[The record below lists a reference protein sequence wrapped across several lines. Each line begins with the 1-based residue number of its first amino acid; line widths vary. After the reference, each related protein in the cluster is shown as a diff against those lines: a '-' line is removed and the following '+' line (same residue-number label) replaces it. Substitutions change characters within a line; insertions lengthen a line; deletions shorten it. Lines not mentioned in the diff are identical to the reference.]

1 MRFRP
6 SKQRG
11 SRLRALIVPLSATL
25 MSAGVIFAPAPATA
39 APNQDAFYTS
49 FEEGEPQ
56 ALPNRQAAP
65 PSNFT
70 GQVFATESLHSEVT
84 KITGTGKSPS
94 GEEASNAA
102 DGRAESKWLSFAP
115 KGTLTYELAQPEKIT
130 EYRITSANDEPKRD
144 PKDFKVQA
152 SNDGKTWV
160 DVDAQ
165 TGVTWA
171 QPTNTNRH
179 SQKKFKL
186 KAETDAY
193 KFYRLDITATN
204 GADIVQLSEF
214 ELINANRKNDEL
226 DEVVPMAT
234 GIKGGPRSSF
244 TAKPR
249 VGWTGVQSLGY
260 AGQVIDDG
268 DSSASNVVLETDVK
282 VAPGA
287 ELSYKIFPE
296 LDGELTYASTH
307 VAVDLLFDDGTTLSG
322 SGARDIYGVAA
333 TPEAQGEGKTLYP
346 DQWNSVKIDLAAVE
360 GKTVKQVLL
369 RYSQKDAKAGTPVG
383 GFVDDIRID
392 VPKPLDTS
400 DGLVSY
406 VDTRRGTNSSGG
418 YSRGNNFP
426 AAAWPNGFNFI
437 TPFTDADTVGT
448 LYSYQAH
455 NNDENLPELQ
465 GIGFSHE
472 PSIWMGDR
480 NQFVVQP
487 STDSVPQ
494 GDVKQ
499 RALAFQHD
507 NEVARPDYYGVT
519 FENGIRAEAT
529 PTDHGGIFRFTF
541 TGEEGSVIV
550 DRGFGDSGLKVSDD
564 GTVSG
569 WVFGGS
575 GWPGKTRMF
584 VAGKFDAKP
593 VAQGDTKGERKSAK
607 YARFNTSATKTV
619 ELRVATSFISQDQA
633 KKNLD
638 FEVTGR
644 SFDEVRGAVK
654 NAWNERLGV
663 ITDVK
668 GASEAQLVNLYSGL
682 YRLNLYPNSQSEN
695 VGSADKPKYQYA
707 SPFRTTEGEATAT
720 ETNAPIGDGKL
731 YVNNGFWDT
740 YRTAW
745 PLYSMLYP
753 GQLTNELVNGFV
765 EHYRDGGWISRWS
778 SPGYA
783 DLMTGTS
790 SDVAFADA
798 YIQGALTS
806 EVALEAY
813 DAALKN
819 GTARPETSAVGRK
832 GLERS
837 PYLGYTDA
845 TTHQSASWGLEGFI
859 NDFGMA
865 KMALKLADDPNTPK
879 ERVEQLREEARYF
892 SFRANN
898 FVEMYNPNAGVFTA
912 RHANGSWDNPD
923 KKDWGGAYTEAS
935 GWTFAFHAPHN
946 VDGLAALY
954 GGRQGLNDEL
964 HEFLTEKE
972 RGDRAG
978 MHEAREARDLRMG
991 MLGLSNQIAHHIP
1004 YVAVEAGDASLG
1016 QEIIAEAQRHAFVGY
1031 DIGQGYPGD
1040 EDNGE
1045 FSAWYIFSALGFYP
1059 LQLGTGDFTI
1069 GTPMFDSAKVHMGD
1083 KTLTISAPGASQG
1096 KRYVAGV
1103 SHNGQALNDVVVDG
1117 DLIRSGGTLEFTMS
1131 DQPQTWGDKDLS
1143 EKLEVPQV
1151 LEDASGAPF
1160 GTLTSTNAVPLGA
1173 LVDNDMRSAVTFPSE
1188 SAELVWESK
1197 QGPMSLDGY
1206 TLTSA
1211 EGKDIGAPEHW
1222 KLEGSMDGDT
1232 WTTIDERA
1240 NQTFPF
1246 GTQLRPFFVDG
1257 QQQAKARSAADD
1269 PAQPAFTHFRLT
1281 ISSAEKTRL
1290 GLAEIELFAK
1300 PANAKG
1306 IELQPADDLRVRA
1319 GSELDGQIATLTGD
1333 AAGAD
1338 TVVKVH
1344 FNDGSKP
1351 EDAALAKS
1359 GLGTW
1364 KVNAKHAFDKPGEY
1378 TATVTATAADGSVA
1392 TAEVRVSVYR
1402 DDTLVG
1408 QMNNTCIGVPDVA
1421 AANCDGLNYGFIRDQ
1436 LVESGFKLGETVEL
1450 PEDVPN
1456 GDGMSFDLPD
1466 VKPGDPDNITGEG
1479 QTFTVNLGEGA
1490 TRVAFV
1496 VTANEGNREGVFTL
1510 NFADGS
1516 TQEVPYK
1523 VGDWVGA
1530 AKKPIEGNT
1539 LVGSSNDRTSGTKIE
1554 GQKKFTAMYV
1564 TDPVEL
1570 HAPVALYKGDG
1581 GKPKQVVSITMPKE
1595 KNASNGKWARTHLF
1609 AVASD
1614 GDRSKLEA
1622 LTVKSGEDL
1631 EATAGEPLSAE
1642 LAVVTG
1648 GRSANGAKAYV
1659 NWGDGSDVVEADVA
1673 DGKVKG
1679 THTFAKPGTYRVWV
1693 TVDDGETTQSVSL
1706 TVEVTDKPATI
1717 EKIVVTSPPRKTT
1730 YEQSN
1735 DLDLTGLVVS
1745 AQWSDGQFTEI
1756 PAEEL
1761 KVTGYDKSKPGTQTL
1776 TVTWTK
1782 DGKTFKATFDVVV
1795 KPQPERGGPVPNPVD
1810 PDAPGDPSPGTP
1822 APEGPSLPA
1831 PRPGMPRT
1839 GA

>member
-1 MRFRP
+1 MRFRQP
-6 SKQRG
+6 RQRG
-11 SRLRALIVPLSATL
+11 SRLRALIIPLSATL
-25 MSAGVIFAPAPATA
+25 MSAGVIFAPSPAAA
-39 APNQDAFYTS
+39 APNQDEFFTS

-56 ALPNRQAAP
+56 ALPSRQAAP
-65 PSNFT
+65 SSNFT
-70 GQVFATESLHSEVT
+70 GQVATTESLHSEVV

-94 GEEASNAA
+94 GEQPLNAA
-102 DGRAESKWLSFAP
+102 DGRVESKWLSFDA
-115 KGTLTYELAQPEKIT
+115 KATLTYELAQAEKIT
-130 EYRITSANDEPKRD
+130 EYRITSANDFPERD

-152 SNDGKTWV
+152 SADGKTWV

-165 TGVTWA
+165 SGVTWVSGA
-171 QPTNTNRH
+171 KTNRH

-186 KAETDAY
+186 KAESEAY
-193 KFYRLDITATN
+193 KFYRLDVTATH
-204 GADIVQLSEF
+204 GADIVQLAEF
-214 ELINANRKNDEL
+214 ELINSNRKGEDSSE
-226 DEVVPMAT
+226 EQPMAT
-234 GIKGGPRSSF
+234 GVKGGPWSSF

-249 VGWTGVQSLGY
+249 VGWTGVKSLGY
-260 AGQVIDDG
+260 AGQVVADG

-287 ELSYKIFPE
+287 QLSYKIFPE
-296 LDGELTYASTH
+296 LDEALTYASTY
-307 VAVDLLFDDGTTLSG
+307 VAIDLLFDDGSKLSD
-322 SGARDIYGVAA
+322 SGARDIYGIAA
-333 TPEAQGEGKTLYP
+333 SPEAQGEGKTLYP

-369 RYSQKDAKAGTPVG
+369 RYSQKGAKAGTPVD

-392 VPKPLDTS
+392 VPKPIDTS
-400 DGLVSY
+400 DGFVSY

-418 YSRGNNFP
+418 FSRGNNFP

-465 GIGFSHE
+465 GVGFSHE

-480 NQFVVQP
+480 NQFIVQP
-487 STDSVPQ
+487 ATDTVPQ

-499 RALAFQHD
+499 RALAFKHD

-519 FENGIRAEAT
+519 FENGLRTEAT
-529 PTDHGGIFRFTF
+529 PTDHGGVFRFTF
-541 TGEEGSVIV
+541 TGDEGSVIV
-550 DRGFGDSGLKVSDD
+550 DRGFGDSGLKISDD

-569 WVFGGS
+569 WIFGGS

-593 VAQGDTKGERKSAK
+593 VAHGDTKGERTSAK

-619 ELRVATSFISQDQA
+619 ELRVATSFISQEQA
-633 KKNLD
+633 KKNLG

-644 SFDEVRGAVK
+644 SFDDVRGAVK
-654 NAWNERLGV
+654 DAWNKRLGV
-663 ITDVK
+663 ITDVE
-668 GASEAQLVNLYSGL
+668 GANEAQLVNLYSGL
-682 YRLNLYPNSQSEN
+682 YRLNLYPNSQFEN
-695 VGSADKPKYQYA
+695 VGSADAPKYQYA
-707 SPFRTTEGEATAT
+707 SPFRETKGDATAT
-720 ETNAPIGDGKL
+720 KTNAPIGDGKL

-753 GQLTNELVNGFV
+753 GSLTNELVDGFV
-765 EHYRDGGWISRWS
+765 QHYRDGGWISRWS

-798 YIQGALTS
+798 YIQGALSS

-819 GTARPETSAVGRK
+819 GTARPETPAVGRK

-865 KMALKLADDPNTPK
+865 RMALTLADDPNTPK
-879 ERVEQLREEARYF
+879 ERVEQLREEAKYF

-898 FVEMYNPNAGVFTA
+898 FVEMYNPKAGVFTA
-912 RHANGSWDNPD
+912 RHANGSWENPD

-935 GWTFAFHAPHN
+935 GWTFAFHAPHD

-954 GGRQGLNDEL
+954 GGRQGLNKEL
-964 HEFLTEKE
+964 KEFLTEKE
-972 RGDRAG
+972 RADRAG

-991 MLGLSNQIAHHIP
+991 MFGLSNQIAHHIP
-1004 YVAVEAGDASLG
+1004 YVAVEAGDASFG
-1016 QEIIAEAQRHAFVGY
+1016 QEIIAESMRHAFVGY

-1103 SHNGQALNDVVVDG
+1103 SHNGQALKDVVIDG
-1117 DLIRSGGTLEFTMS
+1117 DLIRSGGTLQYTMS

-1143 EKLEVPQV
+1143 EKLEVPQM
-1151 LEDASGAPF
+1151 LEDASGASL
-1160 GTLTSTNAVPLGA
+1160 GTLTSKKAVPVGA
-1173 LVDNDMRSAVTFPSE
+1173 LVDNDMRSAVTFPSK

-1197 QGPMSLDGY
+1197 QGPMTLDGY
-1206 TLTSA
+1206 TLTST
-1211 EGKDIGAPEHW
+1211 EGKGVGAPQQW
-1222 KLEGSMDGDT
+1222 KLEGSMDGEN
-1232 WTTIDERA
+1232 WTSIDERA
-1240 NQTFPF
+1240 NQSFPF
-1246 GTQLRPFFVDG
+1246 GTQLRPFFVGG
-1257 QQQAKARSAADD
+1257 QQQTARSATDD
-1269 PAQPAFTHFRLT
+1269 AAQPAYTHFRLT

-1306 IELQPADDLRVRA
+1306 IELQPADELRVRV

-1338 TVVKVH
+1338 TVVKVRY
-1344 FNDGSKP
+1344 NDGS
-1351 EDAALAKS
+1351 EEESATLAK
-1359 GLGTW
+1359 GALGTW
-1364 KVNAKHAFDKPGEY
+1364 KVNAKHVFDKPGEY

-1392 TAEVRVSVYR
+1392 TAEVRISVYR

-1408 QMNNTCIGVPDVA
+1408 RMNNTCIGVPDVA
-1421 AANCDGLNYGFIRDQ
+1421 AASCDGLDYGFIREH
-1436 LVESGFKLGETVEL
+1436 LEESGFKLGETIDL
-1450 PEDVPN
+1450 PEGVPG

-1479 QTFTVNLGEGA
+1479 QTFSINLGEDA
-1490 TRVAFV
+1490 SKVAFV
-1496 VTANEGNREGVFTL
+1496 VTANEGKRKGTFTL
-1510 NFADGS
+1510 NFADGTS
-1516 TQEVPYK
+1516 QEVPYEA
-1523 VGDWVGA
+1523 GDWVGA
-1530 AKKPIEGNT
+1530 SKQPIEGNT
-1539 LVGSSNDRTSGTKIE
+1539 LVGSSNDRTLGTKVE
-1554 GQKKFTAMYV
+1554 GQKKFTAVYV
-1564 TDPVEL
+1564 TDPV
-1570 HAPVALYKGDG
+1570 ALDKGAD

-1595 KNASNGKWARTHLF
+1595 TNASNGKWARTHLF

-1614 GDRSKLEA
+1614 GDRSKQEA
-1622 LTVKSGEDL
+1622 LTVKPGEEL
-1631 EATAGEPLSAE
+1631 EATTGEPLSAE

-1648 GRSANGAKAYV
+1648 GLSADGVKAYV
-1659 NWGDGSDVVEADVA
+1659 NWGDGSDVAEAEVA

-1679 THTFAKPGTYRVWV
+1679 THTFAKPGTYTMWV
-1693 TVDDGETTQSVSL
+1693 TVDDGQSTQSVSL
-1706 TVEVTDKPATI
+1706 TVVVKDKPATI

-1735 DLDLTGLVVS
+1735 DLDLAGLVVS

-1756 PAEEL
+1756 PADEL
-1761 KVTGYDKSKPGTQTL
+1761 KVTGYDKSKLGTQTL
-1776 TVTWTK
+1776 TVTWVK

-1795 KPQPERGGPVPNPVD
+1795 KPQPERVDPVPNPVD
-1810 PDAPGDPSPGTP
+1810 PDGPGEQQPDTPSPGS
-1822 APEGPSLPA
+1822 PSVPA
-1831 PRPGMPRT
+1831 PRPGLPKT
-1839 GA
+1839 GE